1 MLSTRCTQMDAVL
14 DDQGGLLSDEAMQH
28 LAQCRECRTLYD
40 WVSADQPAPSISPD
54 LSRRIAHSVQSSLRP
69 VKLLPPRRVLIAEY
83 IALFVVL
90 STVLTALM
98 GTAGIVHASSAQVVV
113 IGVLLLT
120 SAYLFSM
127 MLANQ
132 MRPGSYQPV
141 SWQVVLSAIGIALL
155 TSMGVLFPWDAGARF
170 IAQGMPCLLAGVGIA
185 VPTAAFLWLLL
196 RRGAPLSK
204 ITSGST
210 LGATAGLLGVIA
222 LQIKC
227 PHQEAPH
234 LLVWHG
240 SVLLIAAGAGLLVGC
255 LTERWSDR
263 RWLSLLPLNEDRL

>member
-14 DDQGGLLSDEAMQH
+14 DDQGDLLSDEAMQH
-28 LAQCRECRTLYD
+28 LGQFRECRTLYD
-40 WVSADQPAPSISPD
+40 WVSADSPAASISPD
-54 LSRRIAHSVQSSLRP
+54 LSRRIAHSLQSSLGP
-69 VKLLPPRRVLIAEY
+69 VKLLPPRWLLMAQYTV
-83 IALFVVL
+83 LFVVL

-98 GTAGIVHASSAQVVV
+98 GTAGIVHASLAQVVV
-113 IGVLLLT
+113 IGVLLLI
-120 SAYLFSM
+120 SAYVFSM

-141 SWQVVLSAIGIALL
+141 SWHMVQFAISIALL
-155 TSMGVLFPWDAGARF
+155 TSMGMLFPWDAGARF
-170 IAQGMPCLLAGVGIA
+170 IAQGMPCLVAGVGIA
-185 VPTAAFLWLLL
+185 VPTAAILWLFL

-204 ITSGST
+204 ITSGAT
-210 LGATAGLLGVIA
+210 LGATAGLLGVTA

-240 SVLLIAAGAGLLVGC
+240 SVLLIAAGAGVLVGY
-255 LTERWSDR
+255 L
-263 RWLSLLPLNEDRL
+263 

>member
-1 MLSTRCTQMDAVL
+1 
-14 DDQGGLLSDEAMQH
+14 
-28 LAQCRECRTLYD
+28 
-40 WVSADQPAPSISPD
+40 
-54 LSRRIAHSVQSSLRP
+54 
-69 VKLLPPRRVLIAEY
+69 
-83 IALFVVL
+83 
-90 STVLTALM
+90 M
-98 GTAGIVHASSAQVVV
+98 GTAGIVHASWAQVVV

-120 SAYLFSM
+120 SACVFSM

-141 SWQVVLSAIGIALL
+141 PWHVVLVAFGFALL

-185 VPTAAFLWLLL
+185 VPTAALLWLFL
-196 RRGAPLSK
+196 RRGAALSK
-204 ITSGST
+204 ITSAST
-210 LGATAGLLGVIA
+210 LGATAGLLGVTA

-240 SVLLIAAGAGLLVGC
+240 SVLLIATGAGVLVGY
-255 LTERWSDR
+255 LTERSSDR
-263 RWLSLLPLNEDRL
+263 RWLSSLPLNEDRL